1 MAMIFRNI
9 KYFLTQG
16 FKGLISNSLMT
27 LASIGIVIASLV
39 LFGFFTLFSM
49 NLNSIGD
56 QIKEQCEIN
65 VYMPNEMSRDD
76 VRAIGS
82 SLSEIEYVKE
92 AQLYTK
98 EERLQNYKDGV
109 YQERAEVI
117 DTLEEDN
124 PLRDAYIL
132 VLEDVTMANQ
142 VAEDASKIPG
152 VEEVVNRQD
161 LIQQIL
167 SITNTIQHVSIW
179 LILILAAISVFIISN
194 TIKLGMFS
202 RRKEINIMKFV
213 GATNWFIRWP
223 FIIEGMLLGAVGA
236 AVATFIVMLGYGSVL
251 PTVQEFMGN
260 IELLSGT
267 EVLNVVIV
275 TFLVMGIGI
284 GMAGSAMSIRKHL
297 HV

>member
-1 MAMIFRNI
+1 MIFRNA
-9 KYFLTQG
+9 KYFFVQG
-16 FKGLISNSLMT
+16 VKGLVSNSLMT

-39 LFGFFTLFSM
+39 LFGFFLLFGM
-49 NLNSIGD
+49 NLNAVGE

-65 VYMPNEMSRDD
+65 VYMPNEMSRDG
-76 VRAIGS
+76 VREIGS
-82 SLSEIEYVKE
+82 ALSEIEYVKE

-98 EERLQNYKDGV
+98 EERLQNYREGV

-132 VLEDVTMANQ
+132 VLEDVTKASE
-142 VAEDASKIPG
+142 VAAAAVKIEG
-152 VEEVVNRQD
+152 VQEVVNRQD

-167 SITNTIQHVSIW
+167 SITNTVQHVSVW
-179 LILILAAISVFIISN
+179 LLLILAFISVFIISN

-236 AVATFIVMLGYGSVL
+236 ACAFVIVMLGYGSVL
-251 PTVQEFMGN
+251 PAIQEFMGN
-260 IELLSGT
+260 IELLASA
-267 EVLNVVIV
+267 EVINIVIAL
-275 TFLVMGIGI
+275 FLIMGLGI
-284 GMAGSAMSIRKHL
+284 GMTGSGLSIRKHL

>member
-1 MAMIFRNI
+1 MIFRNI

-16 FKGLISNSLMT
+16 FKGLISNSLMA

-49 NLNSIGD
+49 NLNAVGN

-65 VYMPNEMSRDD
+65 VYMPNEISRDD

-82 SLSEIEYVKE
+82 ALSEIEYVKE

-117 DTLEEDN
+117 DTLEADN

-132 VLEDVTMANQ
+132 VLEDVTKANQ
-142 VAEDASKIPG
+142 VAEAAAKVPG

-167 SITNTIQHVSIW
+167 SITNAIQHVSVW

-223 FIIEGMLLGAVGA
+223 FIIEGMLIGAVGA
-236 AVATFIVMLGYGSVL
+236 VVATFIVMLGYGSVL

-260 IELLSGT
+260 IQLLTAT

-284 GMAGSAMSIRKHL
+284 GMTGSAMSIRKHL

>member
-1 MAMIFRNI
+1 MIFRNI
-9 KYFLTQG
+9 KYFVTQG
-16 FKGLISNSLMT
+16 VKGLLSNSLMT

-39 LFGFFTLFSM
+39 IFGIFVLFGL
-49 NLNSIGD
+49 NINSIGN

-65 VYMPNEMSRDD
+65 VYMPNDMSRDD

-82 SLSEIEYVKE
+82 QLSEIEFVKE

-98 EERLQNYKDGV
+98 EERLQNYKDGIRHE
-109 YQERAEVI
+109 QADVI
-117 DTLEEDN
+117 TTLEADN
-124 PLRDAYIL
+124 PLRDAY
-132 VLEDVTMANQ
+132 VLSLTDVRMANR
-142 VAEDASKIPG
+142 VAAEAGKIKG
-152 VEEVVNRQD
+152 VEEVTNRQD
-161 LIQQIL
+161 LIQTIL
-167 SITNTIQHVSIW
+167 SITNTVKNVSIW
-179 LILILAAISVFIISN
+179 LLIILAGISVFIISN

-236 AVATFIVMLGYGSVL
+236 AISAFVVMFGYSSVF
-251 PTVQEFMGN
+251 PTLQEFMGN
-260 IELLSGT
+260 IALLEAS
-267 EVLNVVIV
+267 EVVNIIIV
-275 TFLVMGIGI
+275 GFIIMGVGI

>member
-1 MAMIFRNI
+1 MIFRNL
-9 KYFLTQG
+9 KYFVTQG
-16 FKGLISNSLMT
+16 VKGLLSNSLMT

-39 LFGFFTLFSM
+39 IFGIFVLFGL
-49 NLNSIGD
+49 NINSIGN

-65 VYMPNEMSRDD
+65 VYLPNDMNRDD

-82 SLSEIEYVKE
+82 QLSEIEYVKE

-98 EERLQNYKDGV
+98 EERLQNYKEGIRHD
-109 YQERAEVI
+109 QAEVI
-117 DTLEEDN
+117 TTLEADN

-132 VLEDVTMANQ
+132 SLTDVRMANQ
-142 VAEDASKIPG
+142 VAAEAAKIQG
-152 VEEVVNRQD
+152 VEEVTNRQD
-161 LIQQIL
+161 LIKTIL
-167 SITNTIQHVSIW
+167 SITNTVRNVSIW
-179 LILILAAISVFIISN
+179 LLIILAGISIFIISN

-236 AVATFIVMLGYGSVL
+236 TISALIVMFGYSSVL
-251 PTVQEFMGN
+251 GTLQEFMGN
-260 IELLSGT
+260 ITLLGAS
-267 EVLNVVIV
+267 EVVNMIIISFAL
-275 TFLVMGIGI
+275 MGIGI

>member
-1 MAMIFRNI
+1 MAMMFRNL
-9 KYFLTQG
+9 KYFLVQG

-39 LFGFFTLFSM
+39 LFGFFVLFGM
-49 NLNSIGD
+49 NLNAVGD

-65 VYMPNEMSRDD
+65 VYMPNDMSRDD

-82 SLSEIEYVKE
+82 QLGEIEYVKE

-98 EERLQNYKDGV
+98 EERLQNYKEGV
-109 YQERAEVI
+109 YQEQAEVI

-132 VLEDVTMANQ
+132 SLEDVTKARE
-142 VAEDASKIPG
+142 VAEAASKIQG
-152 VEEVVNRQD
+152 VEDVVNRQD

-167 SITNTIQHVSIW
+167 SITNTIKHVSAW
-179 LILILAAISVFIISN
+179 LLLILAAISVFIISN

-236 AVATFIVMLGYGSVL
+236 AVAAVVVMFGYGSVL
-251 PTVQEFMGN
+251 PAVQEFMGN
-260 IELLSGT
+260 IKLLEWS
-267 EVLNVVIV
+267 EVVQIVVAA
-275 TFLVMGIGI
+275 FFVMGMGI